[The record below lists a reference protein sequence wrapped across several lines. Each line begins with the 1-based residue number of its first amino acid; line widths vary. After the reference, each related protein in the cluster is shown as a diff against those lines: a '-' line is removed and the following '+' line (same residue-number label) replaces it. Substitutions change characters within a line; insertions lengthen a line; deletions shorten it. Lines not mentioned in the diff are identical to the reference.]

1 MSIIAS
7 SQSPLHSQESTSQ
20 PSVIKTTC
28 CYCGV
33 GCGVE
38 ATVENNTVSMVTGD
52 EAHPANLGR
61 LCVKGSSLHET
72 QVSADRLLQ
81 PLISGEPSDWGSA
94 LAYGAEKFKAVV
106 EEHGPDSV
114 AFYLSGQLLTED
126 YYVANKLMKGFVGTA
141 NIDTNS
147 RLCMASA
154 VVAHKRAFGGDIVPG
169 TYEDLELADVLFLV
183 GSNTAYAHP
192 VIYQR
197 IAKAKYERPNMKV
210 VVIDPRRTATC
221 DIADYHLA
229 LRPGSDAFF
238 FNGLLGYLADN
249 HAIDTNFIADHC
261 DGFDDALLAAK
272 TQVSSVA
279 QAATLCDVSKA
290 DLLAVY
296 QLFASTHKAV
306 TVFSQGINQSS
317 SGVDKGN
324 AIINCHL
331 ATGKIGRPGATP
343 FSITGQP
350 NAMGGREVGGL
361 ANQLAAHMGY
371 ANQEDIDRVAR
382 FWNADN
388 MAQKEG
394 LKAVDM
400 FQAVHDGK
408 IKAIW
413 IMATNPVVTMPDADF
428 VKAAL
433 EKCELV
439 MVSDCI
445 GNTDTAKLA
454 DVVFPATTWSEKNGT
469 VTNSERRISLQ
480 KGLLPAPGQAKHD
493 WQIISEFAKR
503 LGYESAFNYSHPVEI
518 FREHAELS
526 GLDNQPSSQTA
537 HTPRAFNISGLK
549 NISKEAYQNFSPI
562 QWPVTERFPEGV
574 ERLFENGRFYT
585 PNGRAQFV
593 PIIARFP
600 QMPPKDDQ
608 VIMNTGRI
616 RDQWHT
622 MARTGNAPKLLGHID
637 EPFIDIRAEDAKR
650 LGLANQSLAVLE
662 NRGARYMGRIQY
674 SDAQRPKE
682 VFVPMHWNGKFSS
695 SSRADALVNA
705 ITDPLCGQPEFKH
718 SPVRIRAYQPL
729 WNGFLLSD
737 PSVTL
742 SSRGMSATAEPN
754 ADYWVKIPVEK
765 GTKYRIADTATPEC
779 WAAWLTEQFPA
790 VDDWV
795 ELTDS
800 DSEFYRSVGFV
811 GGCLAVVLNVSMF
824 ENKPIENRWLE
835 QQLGEEC
842 DLNSRFAVLAGV
854 AGDGVEDE
862 GAIVCSCFQVG
873 EKTIQKAIAG
883 GCSSAEALGE
893 KLKCGSNC
901 GSCIPELNGMIKAYS
916 EDKNLAQEA

>member
-1 MSIIAS
+1 MTVQISRS
-7 SQSPLHSQESTSQ
+7 EN
-20 PSVIKTTC
+20 VIVSDLPNATTTQTVKTTC

-38 ATVENNTVSMVTGD
+38 ATVENNSVTAVKGD
-52 EAHPANLGR
+52 ELHPANLGR

-72 QVSADRLLQ
+72 QSYANRLQQPMLHGEPTDWETALNYSAD
-81 PLISGEPSDWGSA
+81 
-94 LAYGAEKFKAVV
+94 KFKAIV
-106 EEHGPDSV
+106 EAHGPESV

-154 VVAHKRAFGGDIVPG
+154 VVAHKRAFGGDVVPG
-169 TYEDLELADVLFLV
+169 TYEDLEQADLVLLV

-197 IAKAKYERPNMKV
+197 IAKAKAERPNMKV

-229 LRPGSDAFF
+229 IRPGADAFL
-238 FNGLLGYLADN
+238 FNGLLSYLADN
-249 HAIDTNFIADHC
+249 NAIDSEYVANHC
-261 DGFDDALLAAK
+261 DGFDEALSAAKAQVTSLEQAAVMCDVAKTDLAA
-272 TQVSSVA
+272 
-279 QAATLCDVSKA
+279 
-290 DLLAVY
+290 VY
-296 QLFASTHKAV
+296 ALFANTAKAV

-331 ATGKIGRPGATP
+331 ATGKIGKLGAAP

-361 ANQLAAHMGY
+361 ANQLAAHMSFD
-371 ANQEDIDRVAR
+371 NQQDIDRVAS
-382 FWNADN
+382 FWQAPN
-388 MAQKEG
+388 MAQGEG

-413 IMATNPVVTMPDADF
+413 IMATNPVVTMPDANFIRD
-428 VKAAL
+428 AL

-439 MVSDCI
+439 LVSDCMA
-445 GNTDTAKLA
+445 NTDTGKLA
-454 DVVFPATTWSEKNGT
+454 DVVLPATTWSEKNGT

-480 KGLLPAPGQAKHD
+480 KGFLPAPGQAKHD
-493 WQIISEFAKR
+493 WQIISEFAQK
-503 LGYESAFNYSHPVEI
+503 LGFEQAFNYAHPVEI
-518 FREHAELS
+518 FREHAQLS
-526 GLDNQPSSQTA
+526 GLDNGVGA
-537 HTPRAFNISGLK
+537 HALRGFDISGLQ
-549 NISKEAYQNFSPI
+549 NISEQAYQNLTPI
-562 QWPVTERFPEGV
+562 QWPVNAANPEGTG
-574 ERLFENGRFYT
+574 RLFEDGRFFT
-585 PNGRAQFV
+585 ANGRAKLV
-593 PIIARFP
+593 PISARFP
-600 QMPPKDDQ
+600 QMPPKDNQ

-622 MARTGNAPKLLGHID
+622 MTRTGSAAKLLGHID
-637 EPFIDIRAEDAKR
+637 EPFIDIHPADAKR
-650 LGLANQSLAVLE
+650 FGLENKAIAVLE
-662 NRGARYMGRIQY
+662 NRGARYLGRINV
-674 SDAQRPKE
+674 SENQRPAE
-682 VFVPMHWNGKFSS
+682 VFVPMHWNDNFAS

-718 SPVRIRAYQPL
+718 SPVKIKAYKPQ
-729 WNGFLLSD
+729 WNGFLACELPIT
-737 PSVTL
+737 PS
-742 SSRGMSATAEPN
+742 
-754 ADYWVKIPVEK
+754 ADYWVKIPVDK
-765 GTKYRIADTATPEC
+765 GFKYRIADTVTPSNWSE
-779 WAAWLTEQFPA
+779 WLGEQFPA
-790 VDDWV
+790 VEDWV

-800 DSEFYRSVGFV
+800 SHAFYRKVGFID
-811 GGCLAVVLNVSMF
+811 GRLAVVLNIAYGGQQ
-824 ENKPIENRWLE
+824 PIENRWLE

-842 DLNSRFAVLAGV
+842 DFNQRFAVLAGV

-862 GAIVCSCFQVG
+862 GAIICSCFQVG
-873 EKTIQKAIAG
+873 ANAIQKAIEG
-883 GCSSAEALGE
+883 GCCSAQALGA

-901 GSCIPELNGMIKAYS
+901 GSCIPELNGMIREFSPQDAAKQA
-916 EDKNLAQEA
+916 